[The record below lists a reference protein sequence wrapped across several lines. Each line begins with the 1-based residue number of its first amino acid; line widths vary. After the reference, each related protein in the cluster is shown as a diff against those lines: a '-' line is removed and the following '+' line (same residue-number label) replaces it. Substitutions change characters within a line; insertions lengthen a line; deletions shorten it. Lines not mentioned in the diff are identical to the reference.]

1 MAAIAH
7 REPRAPGFPE
17 TGAADTGVAAQET
30 QQPAILDRA
39 KPDQP
44 QAGPA
49 FRTAIALPAREE
61 RAIRVVPAQQP
72 QTSVPRA
79 QRRSREAAEA
89 SAPARVQ
96 VTIGR
101 IEIRAANPRP
111 QPRPAPRPP
120 AMSLDEYLANRG
132 KS

>member
-1 MAAIAH
+1 MAH

-17 TGAADTGVAAQET
+17 TGAADTGVAAQEMP
-30 QQPAILDRA
+30 QPAIPDRA

-44 QAGPA
+44 RAGPT
-49 FRTAIALPAREE
+49 FRPAIALPAREE
-61 RAIRVVPAQQP
+61 RAIRIVPAQQP
-72 QTSVPRA
+72 QTGVLPA
-79 QRRSREAAEA
+79 QQRPREAVEA